1 MPKSRHYRRWIT
13 DHDLVSFYVTCDQTD
28 LMILAKSD
36 LSILAEDLAKVHHN
50 TVIDYIRN
58 NPEFEHSLSPLEV
71 DTSAPP
77 IIREMYEAS
86 QKANVGPM
94 AAVAG
99 AIAEYIGKDL
109 LNSTSEVIVENGGDI
124 FLQSPHKRTV
134 AIYAG
139 NSPLSKRIGIT
150 LPGSPS
156 PKGICT
162 SSGTFGHALSF
173 GNADAALAIASS
185 AALADA
191 AATAIGNAVKTAD
204 DINTGIEI
212 ARSIPGIDGTII
224 IVGKNIGIWG
234 DIKLTPLD

>member
-1 MPKSRHYRRWIT
+1 
-13 DHDLVSFYVTCDQTD
+13 
-28 LMILAKSD
+28 
-36 LSILAEDLAKVHHN
+36 
-50 TVIDYIRN
+50 VII
-58 NPEFEHSLSPLEV
+58 
-71 DTSAPP
+71 
-77 IIREMYEAS
+77 
-86 QKANVGPM
+86 
-94 AAVAG
+94 
-99 AIAEYIGKDL
+99 
-109 LNSTSEVIVENGGDI
+109 ENGGDI

-139 NSPLSKRIGIT
+139 DSPLSKRIGIT

-224 IVGKNIGIWG
+224 IVGKNIGVWG
-234 DIKLTPLD
+234 DIELTPLD